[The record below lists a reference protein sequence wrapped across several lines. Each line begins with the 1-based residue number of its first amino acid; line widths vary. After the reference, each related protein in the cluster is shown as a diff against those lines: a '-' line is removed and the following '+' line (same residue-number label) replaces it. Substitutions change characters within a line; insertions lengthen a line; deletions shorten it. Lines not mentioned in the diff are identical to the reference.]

1 MEKYICPRCG
11 NSNPKYIGYIN
22 NKPYCRFC
30 ISLKGESAPPNIHHG
45 GAVVLD
51 LKYSLSKEQ
60 KEISDRVIDN
70 FKNHI
75 DTLINAICGAGKTEL
90 VYGVMAYAL
99 TNNMSVGFAV
109 PRKDVVIELFSRI
122 KSAFPSNKVVAVYGG
137 STSRLSADI
146 VVLTTHQLFRY
157 ENYFDLLILDEIDAF
172 PYKGNL
178 LLYTMFKKA
187 VRGNSVLMS
196 ATPSEEVLKEYQ
208 KPNREILELNVRFH
222 RHKLP
227 VPKIKIGYGI
237 FKYILLIDICR
248 NFIHKK
254 KPFLVF
260 TPTIEKC
267 EEVYRR
273 ISIILPKGNYVHSK
287 AVNRSEIIEGFKRR
301 KYQYLVTTA
310 VLERGV
316 TIKDLQVVIFEANNS
331 IYDEASLVQISGRV
345 GRKFDAPDGEVIYVA
360 EKTTFAMEKS
370 IQTIRNKNK
379 SLQGLLQ
386 SDKWKF
392 VIFFN

>member
-1 MEKYICPRCG
+1 M
-11 NSNPKYIGYIN
+11 
-22 NKPYCRFC
+22 
-30 ISLKGESAPPNIHHG
+30 
-45 GAVVLD
+45 
-51 LKYSLSKEQ
+51 
-60 KEISDRVIDN
+60 
-70 FKNHI
+70 
-75 DTLINAICGAGKTEL
+75 
-90 VYGVMAYAL
+90 
-99 TNNMSVGFAV
+99 
-109 PRKDVVIELFSRI
+109 
-122 KSAFPSNKVVAVYGG
+122 
-137 STSRLSADI
+137 
-146 VVLTTHQLFRY
+146 
-157 ENYFDLLILDEIDAF
+157 
-172 PYKGNL
+172 
-178 LLYTMFKKA
+178 
-187 VRGNSVLMS
+187 
-196 ATPSEEVLKEYQ
+196 LKEYR

-273 ISIILPKGNYVHSK
+273 ISILLPEGNYVHSK
-287 AVNRSEIIEGFKRR
+287 AENRSEIIDGFKRG

-386 SDKWKF
+386 SDK
-392 VIFFN
+392 